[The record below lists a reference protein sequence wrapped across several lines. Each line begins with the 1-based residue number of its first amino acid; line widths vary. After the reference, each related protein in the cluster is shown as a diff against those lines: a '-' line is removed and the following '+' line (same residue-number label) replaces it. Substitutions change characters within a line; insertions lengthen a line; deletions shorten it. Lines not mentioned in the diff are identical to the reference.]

1 MIHES
6 HSGSR
11 DGINRLKIELGFKM
25 FICMCGVIERHL
37 YDVTCVLSCAA
48 G

>member
-6 HSGSR
+6 HSVSR
-11 DGINRLKIELGFKM
+11 DGINRLKIELGFKR
-25 FICMCGVIERHL
+25 FICMWGGIERQ
-37 YDVTCVLSCAA
+37 YEVTCVLTCAA